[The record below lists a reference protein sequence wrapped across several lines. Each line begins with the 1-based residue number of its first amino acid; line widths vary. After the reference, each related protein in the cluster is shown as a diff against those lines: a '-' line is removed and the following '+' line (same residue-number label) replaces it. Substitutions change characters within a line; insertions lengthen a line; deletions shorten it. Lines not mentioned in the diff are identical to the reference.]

1 MGISIYGY
9 VSCIGKVEYRYSDDF
24 SLDQMRKL
32 TDDSPVSCPD
42 ADKSKEMEKEIS
54 DARKKKDTLGGSI
67 TTIATGVPPTL
78 GSYVHWDKKLD
89 AKLARIL
96 MSIQSV
102 KAIEVGDGIESSKNY
117 GTSVQDQYVLNEKE
131 IKKESNNLGGFEG
144 GMTNGEN
151 IELTAYL
158 KPISTTLTPIKSV
171 NLVEKEETE
180 TVYERSDTCAVP
192 RAVPIFESAM
202 ALEIL
207 NAVLNK
213 TGGDNKKEI
222 IKNFENIPS
231 LNIDEFAPRFS
242 FFFNAHND
250 FFEEIAKYRAARR
263 IWANDMKYK
272 YGAKD
277 PRSWKL
283 RFHCQTAGCSLT
295 AQQPEINIV
304 RVAIQAMAGVL
315 GGTQSLHTDSMD
327 EALALPSEKAVQI
340 ALRTQQVIAH
350 ESGVANVIDPLGGS
364 YYLEWLTEDM
374 ERQARDYFD
383 RIDSLGGVV
392 PAIEKGFFQKEIA
405 AASYKYQKE
414 IDDKERVVVGV
425 NEYTSDESVEIP
437 ILEMDPEGFD
447 RQCARLKK
455 LRANRDKSK
464 FDSSIRAI
472 EKAAEGDENL
482 MPHFIEASKAG
493 VTLGEMCDVLRGIFG
508 EYREG
513 SDF

>member
-1 MGISIYGY
+1 MIRFLTAGESHGPELTGIIEGVPAGFTISKEFIDSYLKRRQKDTGSGGRMNIESDEVFILSGVVNNISTGAPIALRIKNKDWENWKDKDIEPYVVPRPGHADLIGTAKYDLNDIRLVLERSSARETAMRSAIGAIAMQILESMGISIYGY
-9 VSCIGKVEYRYSDDF
+9 VSSIGKIDYRYSNDF
-24 SLDQMRKL
+24 SLDEMRKL

-42 ADKSKEMEKEIS
+42 ADKSNQMEKEIS

-158 KPISTTLTPIKSV
+158 KPISTTLSPIKSV
-171 NLVEKEETE
+171 NLAEKEETE

-222 IKNFENIPS
+222 IKNFENIPN
-231 LNIDEFAPRFS
+231 LNIDEFDLD
-242 FFFNAHND
+242 N
-250 FFEEIAKYRAARR
+250 KV
-263 IWANDMKYK
+263 
-272 YGAKD
+272 
-277 PRSWKL
+277 WK
-283 RFHCQTAGCSLT
+283 FGY
-295 AQQPEINIV
+295 E
-304 RVAIQAMAGVL
+304 
-315 GGTQSLHTDSMD
+315 
-327 EALALPSEKAVQI
+327 SE
-340 ALRTQQVIAH
+340 
-350 ESGVANVIDPLGGS
+350 
-364 YYLEWLTEDM
+364 
-374 ERQARDYFD
+374 
-383 RIDSLGGVV
+383 
-392 PAIEKGFFQKEIA
+392 
-405 AASYKYQKE
+405 
-414 IDDKERVVVGV
+414 
-425 NEYTSDESVEIP
+425 
-437 ILEMDPEGFD
+437 
-447 RQCARLKK
+447 
-455 LRANRDKSK
+455 
-464 FDSSIRAI
+464 
-472 EKAAEGDENL
+472 
-482 MPHFIEASKAG
+482 
-493 VTLGEMCDVLRGIFG
+493 
-508 EYREG
+508 
-513 SDF
+513 

>member
-1 MGISIYGY
+1 MIRFLTAGESHGPELTGIIEGVPAGFTISKEFIDSYLKRRQKDTGSGGRMNIESDEVFISSGVVNNISTGAPIALRIKNKDWENWKDKAIEPYVVPRPGHADLIGTAKYDLNDIRLVLERSSARETAMRSAIGAIAMQILESMGISIYGY
-9 VSCIGKVEYRYSDDF
+9 VSSIGKIDYRYSNDF
-24 SLDQMRKL
+24 SLDEMRKL

-42 ADKSKEMEKEIS
+42 ADKSNQMEKEIS

-158 KPISTTLTPIKSV
+158 KPISTTLSPIKSV
-171 NLVEKEETE
+171 NLAEKEETE

-222 IKNFENIPS
+222 IKNFENIPN
-231 LNIDEFAPRFS
+231 LNIDEFDLD
-242 FFFNAHND
+242 N
-250 FFEEIAKYRAARR
+250 KV
-263 IWANDMKYK
+263 
-272 YGAKD
+272 
-277 PRSWKL
+277 WK
-283 RFHCQTAGCSLT
+283 FGY
-295 AQQPEINIV
+295 E
-304 RVAIQAMAGVL
+304 
-315 GGTQSLHTDSMD
+315 
-327 EALALPSEKAVQI
+327 SE
-340 ALRTQQVIAH
+340 
-350 ESGVANVIDPLGGS
+350 
-364 YYLEWLTEDM
+364 
-374 ERQARDYFD
+374 
-383 RIDSLGGVV
+383 
-392 PAIEKGFFQKEIA
+392 
-405 AASYKYQKE
+405 
-414 IDDKERVVVGV
+414 
-425 NEYTSDESVEIP
+425 
-437 ILEMDPEGFD
+437 
-447 RQCARLKK
+447 
-455 LRANRDKSK
+455 
-464 FDSSIRAI
+464 
-472 EKAAEGDENL
+472 
-482 MPHFIEASKAG
+482 
-493 VTLGEMCDVLRGIFG
+493 
-508 EYREG
+508 
-513 SDF
+513 